1 LGCDHALIDQVFF
14 EKSPES
20 FFNHKIAINKKHM
33 DAKLSSPD
41 KKSNK
46 ILLII
51 AVVVIIVGV
60 GVGIYLAT
68 QNKNANSNTSTAS
81 NTTNQVNTPAPQV
94 TYEPF
99 EGSES
104 GYSFDVIAEWTSIAP
119 AEIQKSITEEQRH
132 GYEIVYFSSSTD
144 MVSLAVSEKK
154 SEELSDLEEIV
165 ADDRSVSANNQ
176 DVTIMNERL
185 GQTDARTELKITA
198 GANEFVVTSRYLLL
212 PPTAANETR
221 WTLMEITVPTN
232 RTNQYR
238 DIVTHLLDSLKL
250 TSSENG
256 ADTAAANDFAATGE
270 KINGLLLGQN
280 FSTIELGALPKNA
293 SVASASY
300 NISKMNYSNE
310 ELAYHFITT
319 DSAAAESQMT
329 LKVYDYTAGK
339 LFEGSQELTV
349 KRGDNN
355 FCCFSPP
362 GQGQY
367 QYMFYL
373 GADLIKIL
381 ELTSE

>member
-1 LGCDHALIDQVFF
+1 MDNSQPTR
-14 EKSPES
+14 EK
-20 FFNHKIAINKKHM
+20 KLNK
-33 DAKLSSPD
+33 S
-41 KKSNK
+41 
-46 ILLII
+46 LLII
-51 AVVVIIVGV
+51 IVVIVIVGA
-60 GVGIYLAT
+60 GVGIFSVT
-68 QNKNANSNTSTAS
+68 QNKNDNAGNSPLTNTAS
-81 NTTNQVNTPAPQV
+81 QINAPAPEV
-94 TYEPF
+94 TYEAF
-99 EGSES
+99 SGSVS
-104 GYSFDVIAEWTSIAP
+104 GYNFDIIAEWTSIAP

-154 SEELSDLEEIV
+154 SVELSDLEEIV

-198 GANEFVVTSRYLLL
+198 GANEFIVTSRYLLL

-238 DIVTHLLDSLKL
+238 DIVTHLLDSLML

-270 KINGLLLGQN
+270 KINGLLFSQN
-280 FSTIELGALPKNA
+280 FSTIELGTLPKNA

-339 LFEGSQELTV
+339 LFEGSQELAV

-373 GADLIKIL
+373 GADLIKTL
-381 ELTSE
+381 KLTSE